1 MSEQLIEYMESV
13 LGIVGRVYIEA
24 EFTPK
29 VLNDS
34 TFSPLYEDVGGH
46 IWTLQQIEES
56 YKMSL
61 Q

>member
-1 MSEQLIEYMESV
+1 MESV

-34 TFSPLYEDVGGH
+34 IFSPLYEDVGGN
-46 IWTLQQIEES
+46 IWSLDQIKKSFAES
-56 YKMSL
+56 EK
-61 Q
+61 